1 MNNSF
6 STYNARYLEPEQV
19 AEKFILSESFLTL
32 IKNHHSIILGARG
45 CGKTAA
51 MKMLTLPALYNWKH
65 AEATEIRKNIPFY
78 AIYISTDIYW
88 DAKNKSY
95 EKQLENFG
103 DFFDKISRFSV
114 NSNVFVATC
123 DTFLNI
129 LKYEISD
136 AEPLAE
142 IELSN
147 ILIDRWKLRNVA
159 PQLILV
165 KEALLKRIDD
175 VNQQIRY
182 CIYNDIKTIPDED
195 FFYLDF
201 DSSLSYIFDS
211 FKRIYPKLTIKK
223 WALCFDE
230 LEFAPKWLQ
239 ENLYKSLRSRND
251 QRILYKISSSPILP
265 KELESIFMGNYSASA
280 GNDFDCIK
288 MWATGNEENFAIEII
303 ESILKENKILD
314 KARVYFGKNNL
325 YLDDKVESYG
335 EGSEYIEE
343 IKSLA
348 NIDEYFFKYLKYNEI
363 DPSSPTPKYSKQ
375 KASIFRKIKPIV
387 YFRNQFIK
395 ENHFKSKLELRTR
408 KKNVDLYNGIEILC
422 KICEGNP
429 RWLIGLTNS
438 IIEKSVENNKASQR
452 VQYDEIINT
461 SNRFI
466 NSIENI
472 AIELKDNNITI
483 RQFINKIGEYFKEEL
498 LGDEFKPEPG
508 STFKVD
514 VDNSDYLTILEK
526 GLFQGAFILVDNEH
540 DNFDFDV
547 LGKRLKLSYLYYPK
561 FRLPIRKSKEISL
574 RKILTN
580 SQYND
585 SVNLFNLDK

>member
-1 MNNSF
+1 MNSF

-32 IKNHHSIILGARG
+32 VKNHHSIILGARG

-51 MKMLTLPALYNWKH
+51 MKMLTLPALYNWKNVD
-65 AEATEIRKNIPFY
+65 AKKIRESIPFY

-114 NSNVFVATC
+114 NSNIFIATC
-123 DTFLNI
+123 NTFLNI
-129 LKYEISD
+129 LKYEISNPD
-136 AEPLAE
+136 PLAE
-142 IELSN
+142 IQLSSV
-147 ILIDRWKLRNVA
+147 LIDRWKLKDVA
-159 PQLILV
+159 PQLMLV

-182 CIYNDIKTIPDED
+182 CIYNDIQTIPDED

-201 DSSLSYIFDS
+201 DSSLSYIFDT
-211 FKRIYPKLTIKK
+211 FKRIYPQLIDKK

-265 KELESIFMGNYSASA
+265 KELEPIFMGNYSASA

-288 MWATGNEENFAIEII
+288 MWATGSEENFTIEII
-303 ESILKENKILD
+303 ESILRDNKISE
-314 KARVYFGKNNL
+314 KAKSYFGKNNL
-325 YLDDKVESYG
+325 YLDDRVESYG
-335 EGSEYIEE
+335 YGSEYIEE

-348 NIDEYFFKYLKYNEI
+348 NIDQSFLKYLTYHEI
-363 DPSSPTPKYSKQ
+363 DPLYPTPKSSRQ

-395 ENHFKSKLELRTR
+395 ENHLKSGIELRTR
-408 KKNVDLYNGIEILC
+408 KKNIDLYNGIEILC

-438 IIEKSVENNKASQR
+438 IIEKSGDNNKALHR

-472 AIELKDNNITI
+472 AIELRDNNITI
-483 RQFINKIGEYFKEEL
+483 RQFINRIGQYFNEEL
-498 LGDEFKPEPG
+498 LGEDFKPEPC
-508 STFKVD
+508 STFRVD
-514 VDNSDYLTILEK
+514 LDNPDYLTILEK
-526 GLFQGAFILVDNEH
+526 GLFQGAFILVENEQ
-540 DNFDFDV
+540 DSFDFDV
-547 LGKRLKLSYLYYPK
+547 FGKRLKLSYLYYPK
-561 FRLPIRKSKEISL
+561 FRLPIRKSKEVSL
-574 RKILTN
+574 RKIFTN
-580 SQYND
+580 EQYNN
-585 SVNLFNLDK
+585 SVNLFNFDR

>member
-1 MNNSF
+1 MNSF

-32 IKNHHSIILGARG
+32 VKNHHSIILGARG

-51 MKMLTLPALYNWKH
+51 MKMLTLPALYHWKNK
-65 AEATEIRKNIPFY
+65 EAKKIRESIPFY

-114 NSNVFVATC
+114 NSNVFIATC
-123 DTFLNI
+123 ESFLNI
-129 LKYEISD
+129 LKFEIKD
-136 AEPLAE
+136 ADPLAE
-142 IELSN
+142 IELSS
-147 ILIDRWKLRNVA
+147 ILINTWKLKSVA
-159 PQLILV
+159 PQLKLV

-182 CIYNDIKTIPDED
+182 CIYNEIKTISDED

-201 DSSLSYIFDS
+201 DTSLSYIFDA
-211 FKRIYPKLTIKK
+211 FKRIYPHLKNKK

-265 KELESIFMGNYSASA
+265 KELESIFLGNYSASA

-288 MWATGNEENFAIEII
+288 MWATGSEENFAIEII
-303 ESILKENKILD
+303 ESILKDNNINENAKS
-314 KARVYFGKNNL
+314 YFGKNDL
-325 YLDDKVESYG
+325 YLDDKIESY
-335 EGSEYIEE
+335 EDGSHYIEE

-348 NIDEYFFKYLKYNEI
+348 QIDESFVKYLEYNKI
-363 DPSSPTPKYSKQ
+363 DVISPIPKNSQQ
-375 KASIFRKIKPIV
+375 KASVFRKIKPIV

-395 ENHFKSKLELRTR
+395 ENQTKNKLELRTR

-438 IIEKSVENNKASQR
+438 IVDKSKDIKPSHR
-452 VQYDEIINT
+452 LQYDEIINT
-461 SNRFI
+461 SSRFI

-472 AIELKDNNITI
+472 AIELKDNSISI
-483 RQFINKIGEYFKEEL
+483 RQFIDRIGLYFNEEL
-498 LGDEFKPEPG
+498 LGEEFKPEPS

-514 VDNSDYLTILEK
+514 IDNLDYLTILEK
-526 GLFQGAFILVDNEH
+526 GLFQGAFILVENES
-540 DNFDFDV
+540 DSFDFDV
-547 LGKRLKLSYLYYPK
+547 FGKRLKLSYLYYPK
-561 FRLPIRKSKEISL
+561 FRLPIRKSREVSL
-574 RKILTN
+574 RKILTKDRN
-580 SQYND
+580 NLI
-585 SVNLFNLDK
+585 NLFNID

>member
-1 MNNSF
+1 MNSF
-6 STYNARYLEPEQV
+6 STYNARYLDPEQV

-32 IKNHHSIILGARG
+32 VKNHHSVILGARG

-51 MKMLTLPALYNWKH
+51 MKMLTLPALYNWKNP
-65 AEATEIRKNIPFY
+65 EANKIRESIPFY
-78 AIYISTDIYW
+78 AVYISTDIYW
-88 DAKNKSY
+88 DAKNKSN

-103 DFFDKISRFSV
+103 DFFNKISKFSV
-114 NSNVFVATC
+114 NSNVFIAIC
-123 DTFLNI
+123 ETFINI

-136 AEPLAE
+136 NDHLAE

-147 ILIDRWKLRNVA
+147 ILIDRWKLEKVA
-159 PQLILV
+159 PQLKLV
-165 KEALLKRIDD
+165 KEALLRRIDD
-175 VNQQIRY
+175 VNQLIRHS
-182 CIYNDIKTIPDED
+182 IYNENKEIPDLN

-201 DSSLSYIFDS
+201 DSSLPYIFDA
-211 FKRIYPKLTIKK
+211 FKRIYPNVKSKK

-239 ENLYKSLRSRND
+239 ENLYKSLRSRNE
-251 QRILYKISSSPILP
+251 QSILYKISSSPILP
-265 KELESIFMGNYSASA
+265 RELETIFMGNYSASA

-288 MWATGNEENFAIEII
+288 MWATGSEESFAIEII
-303 ESILKENKILD
+303 ESILRDNNISEPAKT
-314 KARVYFGKNNL
+314 YFGKNNL

-343 IKSLA
+343 IKNLA
-348 NIDEYFFKYLKYNEI
+348 SIDESFFKFLEYNEI
-363 DPSSPTPKYSKQ
+363 DPYSPTPKYSKQ

-395 ENHFKSKLELRTR
+395 ENLKNGIEFRTR
-408 KKNVDLYNGIEILC
+408 RKNIELYNGIEILC

-438 IIEKSVENNKASQR
+438 IVEKSDERKANER
-452 VQYDEIINT
+452 LQYDEIINT

-472 AIELKDNNITI
+472 AIELKNNNISI
-483 RQFINKIGEYFKEEL
+483 RQFIEKIGRYFNEEL

-508 STFKVD
+508 STFRVD
-514 VDNSDYLTILEK
+514 IDGSDYLTILEK
-526 GLFQGAFILVDNEH
+526 GLFQGAFILVENEQ

-547 LGKRLKLSYLYYPK
+547 YGKRLKLSYLYYPK
-561 FRLPIRKSKEISL
+561 YRLPIRKSKEISL
-574 RKILTN
+574 QKILRNDRNNN
-580 SQYND
+580 SI
-585 SVNLFNLDK
+585 NLFNLEE

>member
-1 MNNSF
+1 MMNSF

-32 IKNHHSIILGARG
+32 VKNHHSIILGARG

-51 MKMLTLPALYNWKH
+51 MKMLTLPALYNWKNVG
-65 AEATEIRKNIPFY
+65 AKKIRESIPFY

-95 EKQLENFG
+95 EKQLEDFG

-114 NSNVFVATC
+114 NSNVFIATC
-123 DTFLNI
+123 NTFLNI
-129 LKYEISD
+129 LKFEISD
-136 AEPLAE
+136 ANPLAE
-142 IELSN
+142 IELSTV
-147 ILIDRWKLRNVA
+147 LIDRWRLKDVA
-159 PQLILV
+159 PQLVLV
-165 KEALLKRIDD
+165 REALLKRIDD

-182 CIYNDIKTIPDED
+182 CIYNDIQTIPDED

-201 DSSLSYIFDS
+201 DSSLSYIFDA
-211 FKRIYPKLTIKK
+211 FKRIYPQLTDKK

-239 ENLYKSLRSRND
+239 ESLYKSLRSRND
-251 QRILYKISSSPILP
+251 QRVLYKISSSPILP

-303 ESILKENKILD
+303 ESILRDNKISE
-314 KARVYFGKNNL
+314 KAKSYFGKNNL

-335 EGSEYIEE
+335 DGSEYIEE

-348 NIDEYFFKYLKYNEI
+348 NIDESFVKYLKYNEI
-363 DPSSPTPKYSKQ
+363 NPLVPTPKSNRQ

-395 ENHFKSKLELRTR
+395 ENQLKSGLELRTR
-408 KKNVDLYNGIEILC
+408 KKNVDLYNGIEILS

-438 IIEKSVENNKASQR
+438 IIEKSGENNRALQR

-472 AIELKDNNITI
+472 AIELKDNNISI
-483 RQFINKIGEYFKEEL
+483 RQFINRIGLYFNEEL
-498 LGDEFKPEPG
+498 LGEEFKPEPG
-508 STFKVD
+508 STFRVD
-514 VDNSDYLTILEK
+514 VNNPDYLTILEK
-526 GLFQGAFILVDNEH
+526 GLFQGAFILVENEQ
-540 DNFDFDV
+540 DSFDFDV

-580 SQYND
+580 GQYNNT
-585 SVNLFNLDK
+585 VNLFNLDE